1 MRLAA
6 ASAAGVF
13 AYLACGV
20 LTGHA
25 PRRIPLGRRRRA
37 RPDAAAWLRQAGIT
51 LAPRQF
57 AAVCA
62 ATAGAAFLATWSLA
76 GAAPVAV
83 VPALAAGAAPWRWF
97 ARQRRRAGAAR
108 AAAWPDALRQV
119 VAALEVPMSLHRA
132 LCELARSGPEP
143 LREVWDRYRKL
154 AGALDHA
161 AALGAVRTELADP
174 VGDRV
179 VEVLL
184 VAHAQGPRV
193 VGDILRDLARSVA
206 ADLRLAEDIETAHL
220 EKRIEAASAAVLPF
234 VVLVLLCSGSAPYR
248 DFYSSPAGVAVIAL
262 GAAMS
267 AVGVGMIRRLGR
279 LPVEPRVLGGPR

>member
-6 ASAAGVF
+6 AAAAATSV
-13 AYLACGV
+13 YLLVGL

-25 PRRIPLGRRRRA
+25 PRLVRHQRPRT
-37 RPDAAAWLRQAGIT
+37 RPDRAGWLRQAGVGIS
-51 LAPRQF
+51 PRQF
-57 AAVCA
+57 ASLC
-62 ATAGAAFLATWSLA
+62 AGAGVVTFLGVWTLA
-76 GAAPVAV
+76 GTAPVAV
-83 VPALAAGAAPWRWF
+83 VPALAAAAAPHRLLS
-97 ARQRRRAGAAR
+97 RQRRRQARAR

-119 VAALEVPMSLHRA
+119 VASLEVPMSLHRA

-143 LREVWDRYRKL
+143 LREVWDRYQGL

-161 AALGAVRTELADP
+161 AALGAVRAELADP

-179 VEVLL
+179 VEILL

-193 VGDILRDLARSVA
+193 VGEVLRDLARSVA
-206 ADLRLAEDIETAHL
+206 ADLRLAEDIETAQL

-234 VVLVLLCSGSAPYR
+234 VVLVVLCSGSAPYR

-267 AVGVGMIRRLGR
+267 AAGVAMIRRLGR
-279 LPVEPRVLGGPR
+279 LPAEPRVLGGTR

>member
-13 AYLACGV
+13 AYLAAGL
-20 LTGHA
+20 LTGCA
-25 PRRIPLGRRRRA
+25 PRRVALRRRRP
-37 RPDAAAWLRQAGIT
+37 RPDAAAWLRQAGVP
-51 LAPRQF
+51 LDPRRF

-62 ATAGAAFLATWSLA
+62 AIAGVAFLSVWSLA

-83 VPALAAGAAPWRWF
+83 VPALAAGAAPLRWF
-97 ARQRRRAGAAR
+97 ARQRRRTAAAR
-108 AAAWPDALRQV
+108 AAASPDALRQV
-119 VAALEVPMSLHRA
+119 VASLEVPMSLHRA

-143 LREVWDRYRKL
+143 LRAVWERYQHL
-154 AGALDHA
+154 AAALDHA
-161 AALGAVRTELADP
+161 AALSAVRAELADP

-179 VEVLL
+179 VEILL

-193 VGDILRDLARSVA
+193 VGEVLRDLARSVA
-206 ADLRLAEDIETAHL
+206 ADLRLAEDIETAQL

-248 DFYSSPAGVAVIAL
+248 DFYSSPAGVAVIAV

-267 AVGVGMIRRLGR
+267 AAGVAMIRRLGR
-279 LPVEPRVLGGPR
+279 LPAEPRVLGDPR